1 VLGMVLSAGSRRRML
16 TTLTALGLRGRQ
28 LRAVAVLESLPLL
41 IVSVAGGLLAAA
53 ALPAA
58 VGPALS
64 LAVFVG
70 PGPPVP
76 VQLAL
81 LPLLAAA
88 AGTAVVVLVI
98 ALGQSS
104 AAARAG
110 PGQAMGDLEVG

>member
-1 VLGMVLSAGSRRRML
+1 MVLSADSRRRLL
-16 TTLTALGLRGRQ
+16 TTLTALGLRSGQ
-28 LRAVAVLESLPLL
+28 LRAIALLESLPLL
-41 IVSVAGGLLAAA
+41 LVSVAGGLLAAL

-70 PGPPVP
+70 PGPAVP
-76 VQLAL
+76 VQLTL

-110 PGQAMGDLEVG
+110 LGQALREGDTR